1 MGDQSDEADALQW
14 AAGLPGVHE
23 EPGPLSI
30 GEERDESANFSPVP
44 AEILNRDWSVI
55 GRHKWKRQQSM
66 PILEGR
72 ATLFAVKHFLRKVSN
87 HHRKHLIFSDSMSA
101 ICAIDRGRGKTH
113 GLRRV
118 HNKSER
124 CFWLLVAQ
132 YQSAGWHQSST
143 RPMGHLGVPFLLLV
157 RQCL

>member
-72 ATLFAVKHFLRKVSN
+72 VTLFAVKLF
-87 HHRKHLIFSDSMSA
+87 
-101 ICAIDRGRGKTH
+101 CGKFPTTTENI
-113 GLRRV
+113 LFFRIA
-118 HNKSER
+118 
-124 CFWLLVAQ
+124 CLQ
-132 YQSAGWHQSST
+132 Y
-143 RPMGHLGVPFLLLV
+143 VP
-157 RQCL
+157 